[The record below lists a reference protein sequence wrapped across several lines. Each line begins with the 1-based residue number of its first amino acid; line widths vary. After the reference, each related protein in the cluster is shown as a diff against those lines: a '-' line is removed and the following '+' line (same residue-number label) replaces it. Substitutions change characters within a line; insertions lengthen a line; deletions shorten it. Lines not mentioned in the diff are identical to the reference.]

1 MEKLRLNPKWVSS
14 LWLISVVFVL
24 LFFIG
29 ASSEKTPDRN
39 LPRSTNH
46 RELLMN
52 NSLGVQL
59 FTKDN
64 QREVTMDNGIVQVT
78 LSSPDGFVTGIKYNG
93 IDNVLQTKNE
103 VDDRGYWDVVWYEPG
118 KGGDINIDKLPCTD
132 FRVIKSD
139 EEQLEISFTRK
150 WNISLRGSKAPLNV
164 DKRFILRSGLS
175 GFYYYAILEREK
187 GWPDVD
193 IDQTRIVFKLQQEM
207 FHFMAITDDRQR
219 IMPMMVDRESGQ
231 ALDYPEAVLLTNPIN
246 KELRLIF
253 YTSYAKLLE
262 KTISLHVFPL
272 KIPFKTFVDDKYQY
286 SMENKDNKVHGWI
299 TTDDTPV
306 GFWMIS
312 PSDEFRSGGPTSQD
326 LTSHVGPIVIN
337 MFTSIHYGGKEIN
350 TEFRNGEAWKK
361 VLGPS
366 LVYLNSAS
374 SKDKT
379 LTLWTDAKT
388 QMDREVQQWPYNFI
402 NSEDFP
408 KQDQRGSVFGQL
420 KVNDRFI
427 SERLMDADSA
437 YVGLAAPGDV
447 GSFQIE
453 TKGYQF
459 WTRTTKTGSF
469 VIKNIR
475 VGNYSLYAWVPGFIG
490 NYQYQ
495 YNIIVTPGSKIDLK
509 VIVYEPPRNGPTLW
523 EIGIPDRSA
532 AEFFIPDPNPT
543 LMNKLFN
550 NHPDKLLSSLGNMGC
565 GNDMEIYIAIGIL
578 NTQLALVIILETGSL
593 LMLPGKFFLFF
604 FIFYLYSLLVRSNH
618 CDVLIRNIGKKTYE
632 GTTWQ
637 IIFQLESWKTG
648 NYKLQ
653 LALASANGAEIQVRF
668 NDADRANRALFSTGL
683 IGKDNAIAR
692 HGIHGLYKLYTIDV
706 PSSRLQKG
714 NNTLYLTQSRHIGA
728 FEGVMYDYIRLEGP
742 TGN

>member
-14 LWLISVVFVL
+14 LGLIAVVFVL
-24 LFFIG
+24 LFFVG
-29 ASSEKTPDRN
+29 ASSEKTPDRKF
-39 LPRSTNH
+39 PTSTNH
-46 RELLMN
+46 RELMN
-52 NSLGVQL
+52 NSLRVQL
-59 FTKDN
+59 FTKEN

-93 IDNVLQTKNE
+93 IDNVLSTRNE
-103 VDDRGYWDVVWYEPG
+103 EDDRGYWDVVWYEPG
-118 KGGDINIDKLPCTD
+118 KGGDINIDKLTCTN
-132 FRVIKSD
+132 FRVITSD

-150 WNISLRGSKAPLNV
+150 WNIHLRGSKAPLNV
-164 DKRFILRSGLS
+164 DKRFILRRGSS

-219 IMPMMVDRESGQ
+219 IMPSAKDRESGQ
-231 ALDYPEAVLLTNPIN
+231 PLAYPEAVLLTNPIN
-246 KELRLIF
+246 KE
-253 YTSYAKLLE
+253 
-262 KTISLHVFPL
+262 
-272 KIPFKTFVDDKYQY
+272 FKGEVDDKYQY

-306 GFWMIS
+306 GFWLIT
-312 PSDEFRSGGPTSQD
+312 PTDEFRSGGPKSQD
-326 LTSHVGPIVIN
+326 LTSHVGPTVLN

-366 LVYLNSAS
+366 LVYLNSAP
-374 SKDKT
+374 SKNKQ

-388 QMDREVQQWPYNFI
+388 QMDKEVQQWPYNFI

-427 SERLMDADSA
+427 SERLMEANSA
-437 YVGLAAPGDV
+437 YVGLAAPGDL

-459 WTRTTKTGSF
+459 WTQTTKEGSF
-469 VIKNIR
+469 LINNVR
-475 VGNYSLYAWVPGFIG
+475 AGNYSLYAWVPGFIG

-532 AEFFIPDPNPT
+532 AEFFIPEPYPT
-543 LMNKLFN
+543 LVNKLYN
-550 NHPDKLLSSLGNMGC
+550 NHPDKFRQYGLWERYADLYRNRDLKYTIGVSDYTRDWFFAHVTRKIGN
-565 GNDMEIYIAIGIL
+565 
-578 NTQLALVIILETGSL
+578 
-593 LMLPGKFFLFF
+593 
-604 FIFYLYSLLVRSNH
+604 
-618 CDVLIRNIGKKTYE
+618 KTYE

-637 IIFQLESWKTG
+637 IIFQLESWKSG

-653 LALASANGAEIQVRF
+653 LALASATEAEIQVRF
-668 NDADRANRALFSTGL
+668 NDVDRANRALFSTGL

-706 PSSRLQKG
+706 PSSHLQRG
-714 NNTLYLTQSRHIGA
+714 NNTLYLTQSRHTGA
-728 FEGVMYDYIRLEGP
+728 FQGVMYDYIRLEGP

>member
-1 MEKLRLNPKWVSS
+1 
-14 LWLISVVFVL
+14 
-24 LFFIG
+24 
-29 ASSEKTPDRN
+29 
-39 LPRSTNH
+39 
-46 RELLMN
+46 
-52 NSLGVQL
+52 
-59 FTKDN
+59 
-64 QREVTMDNGIVQVT
+64 MDNGIVQVT

-118 KGGDINIDKLPCTD
+118 KGGDIN
-132 FRVIKSD
+132 
-139 EEQLEISFTRK
+139 
-150 WNISLRGSKAPLNV
+150 V
-164 DKRFILRSGLS
+164 DK
-175 GFYYYAILEREK
+175 
-187 GWPDVD
+187 
-193 IDQTRIVFKLQQEM
+193 

-219 IMPMMVDRESGQ
+219 IMPMMADRESGQ
-231 ALDYPEAVLLTNPIN
+231 ALAYPEAVLLTNPIN
-246 KELRLIF
+246 KEVRG
-253 YTSYAKLLE
+253 E
-262 KTISLHVFPL
+262 
-272 KIPFKTFVDDKYQY
+272 VDDKYQY

-299 TTDDTPV
+299 TTDDKPV

-326 LTSHVGPIVIN
+326 LTSHVGPIVLN
-337 MFTSIHYGGKEIN
+337 MFTSVHYGGKEIN

-388 QMDREVQQWPYNFI
+388 QMEREVQQWPYNFI

-459 WTRTTKTGSF
+459 WTKTTKTGSF
-469 VIKNIR
+469 MIKNVR
-475 VGNYSLYAWVPGFIG
+475 AGNYSLYAWVPGFIG

-495 YNIIVTPGSKIDLK
+495 HNIIVTPGSKIDLK

-550 NHPDKLLSSLGNMGC
+550 NHPDKFRQYGLWERYGDLYRNRDLK
-565 GNDMEIYIAIGIL
+565 YTIGVSDF
-578 NTQLALVIILETGSL
+578 TRDW
-593 LMLPGKFFLFF
+593 FFAH
-604 FIFYLYSLLVRSNH
+604 VT
-618 CDVLIRNIGKKTYE
+618 RNIGNKKYE

-637 IIFQLESWKTG
+637 IIFQLESWKSG

-668 NDADRANRALFSTGL
+668 NDADRANRALFSTRL

-706 PSSRLQKG
+706 PSSHLQRG

>member
-24 LFFIG
+24 LFSIG
-29 ASSEKTPDRN
+29 ASSEKTPDR
-39 LPRSTNH
+39 
-46 RELLMN
+46 
-52 NSLGVQL
+52 
-59 FTKDN
+59 
-64 QREVTMDNGIVQVT
+64 
-78 LSSPDGFVTGIKYNG
+78 
-93 IDNVLQTKNE
+93 
-103 VDDRGYWDVVWYEPG
+103 YWDVVWYEPG
-118 KGGDINIDKLPCTD
+118 KGGDINVDKLTCTD
-132 FRVIKSD
+132 FRVITSD

-150 WNISLRGSKAPLNV
+150 WNIGLRGSKAPLNV
-164 DKRFILRSGLS
+164 DKRFILRRGLS

-219 IMPMMVDRESGQ
+219 IMPMMADRESGQ
-231 ALDYPEAVLLTNPIN
+231 ALAYPEAVLLTNPIN
-246 KELRLIF
+246 KEVRG
-253 YTSYAKLLE
+253 E
-262 KTISLHVFPL
+262 
-272 KIPFKTFVDDKYQY
+272 VDDKYQY

-299 TTDDTPV
+299 TTDDKPV

-326 LTSHVGPIVIN
+326 LTSHVGPIVLN
-337 MFTSIHYGGKEIN
+337 MFTSVHYGGKEIN

-388 QMDREVQQWPYNFI
+388 QMEREVQQWPYNFI

-459 WTRTTKTGSF
+459 WTKTTKTGSF
-469 VIKNIR
+469 MIKNVR
-475 VGNYSLYAWVPGFIG
+475 AGNYSLYAWVPGFIG

-495 YNIIVTPGSKIDLK
+495 HNIIVTPGSKIDLK

-532 AEFFIPDPNPT
+532 VEFFIPDPNPT

-550 NHPDKLLSSLGNMGC
+550 NHPDKFRQYGLWERYGDLYRNRDLK
-565 GNDMEIYIAIGIL
+565 YTIGVSDF
-578 NTQLALVIILETGSL
+578 TRDW
-593 LMLPGKFFLFF
+593 FFAH
-604 FIFYLYSLLVRSNH
+604 VT
-618 CDVLIRNIGKKTYE
+618 RNIGNKKYE

-637 IIFQLESWKTG
+637 IIFQLESWKSG

-668 NDADRANRALFSTGL
+668 NDADRANRALFSTRL

-706 PSSRLQKG
+706 PSSHLQRG

>member
-1 MEKLRLNPKWVSS
+1 MKSVESIGRGIEDVVVTPAVSS
-14 LWLISVVFVL
+14 RSRTSSMNNLRSMSLSWSEGGEFCILREPKVKIVQSTRRVVSPTQAQET
-24 LFFIG
+24 G
-29 ASSEKTPDRN
+29 MQSN

-164 DKRFILRSGLS
+164 DKRFILRRGLS

-246 KELRLIF
+246 KELRG
-253 YTSYAKLLE
+253 E
-262 KTISLHVFPL
+262 
-272 KIPFKTFVDDKYQY
+272 VDDKYQY

-326 LTSHVGPIVIN
+326 LTSHVGPIVLN
-337 MFTSIHYGGKEIN
+337 MFTSVHYGGKEIN

-469 VIKNIR
+469 VIKNVR
-475 VGNYSLYAWVPGFIG
+475 AGNYSLYAWVPGFIG

-495 YNIIVTPGSKIDLK
+495 YNIIVTLGSKIDLK

-532 AEFFIPDPNPT
+532 AEFFIPEPNPT

-550 NHPDKLLSSLGNMGC
+550 NHPDKFRQYGLWERYGDLYRNRDLK
-565 GNDMEIYIAIGIL
+565 YTIGVSDH
-578 NTQLALVIILETGSL
+578 T
-593 LMLPGKFFLFF
+593 
-604 FIFYLYSLLVRSNH
+604 R
-618 CDVLIRNIGKKTYE
+618 DWNIGKKTYE

-714 NNTLYLTQSRHIGA
+714 NNTLYLTQSRHVGA
-728 FEGVMYDYIRLEGP
+728 FEGVMYDYIRLEEP

>member
-1 MEKLRLNPKWVSS
+1 MEKLRLNPKWVST

-24 LFFIG
+24 LFSIG
-29 ASSEKTPDRN
+29 ASSEKTPDR
-39 LPRSTNH
+39 
-46 RELLMN
+46 
-52 NSLGVQL
+52 
-59 FTKDN
+59 
-64 QREVTMDNGIVQVT
+64 
-78 LSSPDGFVTGIKYNG
+78 
-93 IDNVLQTKNE
+93 
-103 VDDRGYWDVVWYEPG
+103 YWDVVWYEPG
-118 KGGDINIDKLPCTD
+118 KGGDINVDKLTCTD
-132 FRVIKSD
+132 FRVITSD

-150 WNISLRGSKAPLNV
+150 WNIGLRGSKAPLNV
-164 DKRFILRSGLS
+164 DKRFILRRGLS

-219 IMPMMVDRESGQ
+219 IMPMMEDRKSGQ
-231 ALDYPEAVLLTNPIN
+231 ALAYPEAVLLTNPIN
-246 KELRLIF
+246 KEVRG
-253 YTSYAKLLE
+253 E
-262 KTISLHVFPL
+262 
-272 KIPFKTFVDDKYQY
+272 VDDKYQY

-299 TTDDTPV
+299 TTDDKPV

-326 LTSHVGPIVIN
+326 LTSHVGPIVLN
-337 MFTSIHYGGKEIN
+337 MFTSTHYGGKEIN
-350 TEFRNGEAWKK
+350 TKFRNGEAWKK

-388 QMDREVQQWPYNFI
+388 QMEREVQQWPYNFI

-459 WTRTTKTGSF
+459 WTKTTKTGSF
-469 VIKNIR
+469 VIKNVR
-475 VGNYSLYAWVPGFIG
+475 AGNYSLYAWVPGFIG

-495 YNIIVTPGSKIDLK
+495 YNIIVMPGSKIDLK

-550 NHPDKLLSSLGNMGC
+550 NHPDKFRQYGLWERYGDLYRNRDLK
-565 GNDMEIYIAIGIL
+565 YTIGVSDF
-578 NTQLALVIILETGSL
+578 TRDW
-593 LMLPGKFFLFF
+593 FFAH
-604 FIFYLYSLLVRSNH
+604 VT
-618 CDVLIRNIGKKTYE
+618 RNIGNKKYE

-637 IIFQLESWKTG
+637 IIFQLESWKSG

-653 LALASANGAEIQVRF
+653 LALASSNLAEIQVRF

-706 PSSRLQKG
+706 PSSHLQKG

>member
-1 MEKLRLNPKWVSS
+1 
-14 LWLISVVFVL
+14 
-24 LFFIG
+24 
-29 ASSEKTPDRN
+29 
-39 LPRSTNH
+39 
-46 RELLMN
+46 
-52 NSLGVQL
+52 
-59 FTKDN
+59 
-64 QREVTMDNGIVQVT
+64 MDNGIVQIT

-93 IDNVLQTKNE
+93 IDNLLQTKNE

-118 KGGDINIDKLPCTD
+118 KGGDINIDKLTCTD
-132 FRVIKSD
+132 FRVITSD

-150 WNISLRGSKAPLNV
+150 WNIGLRGSKAPLNV
-164 DKRFILRSGLS
+164 DKRFILRRGLS
-175 GFYYYAILEREK
+175 GFYYYAILEREE

-219 IMPMMVDRESGQ
+219 IMPMMEDRESGQ
-231 ALDYPEAVLLTNPIN
+231 ALAYPEAVLLTNPIN
-246 KELRLIF
+246 KEL
-253 YTSYAKLLE
+253 KGE
-262 KTISLHVFPL
+262 
-272 KIPFKTFVDDKYQY
+272 VDDKYQY

-299 TTDDTPV
+299 TTDDKPV

-326 LTSHVGPIVIN
+326 LTSHVGPIVLN
-337 MFTSIHYGGKEIN
+337 MFTSVHYGGKEIN

-408 KQDQRGSVFGQL
+408 KQDQRGLVSGQL

-459 WTRTTKTGSF
+459 WTKTTKTGSF
-469 VIKNIR
+469 VIKNVR
-475 VGNYSLYAWVPGFIG
+475 AGNYSLYAWVPGFIG

-550 NHPDKLLSSLGNMGC
+550 NHPDKFRQYGLWERYGELYRNRDLKYTIGVSDFTRDWFFAHVTRDIGN
-565 GNDMEIYIAIGIL
+565 
-578 NTQLALVIILETGSL
+578 
-593 LMLPGKFFLFF
+593 
-604 FIFYLYSLLVRSNH
+604 
-618 CDVLIRNIGKKTYE
+618 KKYE

-637 IIFQLESWKTG
+637 IIFQLESWKSG

-653 LALASANGAEIQVRF
+653 LALASANEAEIQVRF
-668 NDADRANRALFSTGL
+668 NDADRANKALFSTGR

-706 PSSRLQKG
+706 PSSHLQRG

-728 FEGVMYDYIRLEGP
+728 FQGVMYDYIRLEGP